1 VIAVLKINQKML
13 GQSLISFCVFSLLF
27 GYSKRINAVSP
38 TGDVVG
44 KLTVGYQGWFAA
56 KGDGSPRNSWVHWGG
71 QLPSP
76 GHQTFELWPDVR
88 EYTKTYQTGYAHLGN
103 GQPAKLFSSFDDQ
116 VVDTHFKWMQQNG
129 IDVAALQR
137 FGGHVVKD
145 NVLAETLNGMALK
158 VMHSA
163 QKFNRK
169 FYMMYDL
176 SGWNEFHTELK
187 EDWNKNII
195 GKLNLTASPAYAKQ
209 NGKPVVCIWGIG
221 FKERQDTAAEVT
233 DIINFLKVKGYYV
246 IGGLPTHWRSGSDS
260 KPEFLDVFSQL
271 NMISPWSV
279 GRFKGKLIFQ
289 IKDLK
294 SYIQIFLKWSTEQ

>member
-13 GQSLISFCVFSLLF
+13 GQSLISFCLFSLLF

-56 KGDGSPRNSWVHWGG
+56 KGDGSPRNAWIHWGG
-71 QLPSP
+71 NPPSP
-76 GHQTFELWPDVR
+76 GHQSFEIWPDVR
-88 EYTKTYQTGYAHLGN
+88 EYTKTYETGYAHLGN
-103 GQPAKLFSSFDDQ
+103 GEPAKLFSSFDDQ
-116 VVDTHFKWMQQNG
+116 SVDTHFKWMQQNG
-129 IDVAALQR
+129 IDTAALQR
-137 FGGHVVKD
+137 FASHVKD
-145 NVLAETLNGMALK
+145 SVQAELLNGIALK

-169 FYMMYDL
+169 FYVMYDL
-176 SGWNEFHTELK
+176 SGWTNFQTELK
-187 EDWNKNII
+187 DDWNKNI

-221 FKERQDTAAEVT
+221 FKGRNDTAAEVT
-233 DIINFLKVKGYYV
+233 DIINFLKEKGLYV
-246 IGGLPTHWRSGSDS
+246 IGGLPTQWRSGADS
-260 KPEFLDVFSQL
+260 KPEFLDVFSHL

-279 GRFKGKLIFQ
+279 GRLRGTLTFK
-289 IKDLK
+289 IKNPK
-294 SYIQIFLKWSTEQ
+294 SYIRIF